1 MFKNHLKVAV
11 RNLLGRKGFSLFNV
25 LGLVAGI
32 TCCLLIFQY
41 AAYEKSYD
49 TFPRKA
55 DEVVRLRLDLT
66 DQGKVTM
73 QSATVYPGLGTLLKK
88 DFPEVENY
96 CRIVSTRI
104 SWSKNEM
111 VQNNVVLSNDEK
123 AIKASENKGYY
134 ADPSFLGMFSIPVIG
149 GNPEALL
156 NGPNK
161 MMLSESLAK
170 KYFSNDDPVNKKM
183 AVREGGN
190 TYYYEVTGVFKDYPV
205 NSHLSFD
212 YLISYPTFVDKV
224 KSLGAP
230 KWLDPETTLSWYDY
244 YVYLQL
250 TPGTSPKKFE
260 SKLPAFCD
268 RYMNS
273 KDAKARISN
282 RQDLYVMPLK
292 DIHLRSHLNQE
303 AGVNGDGKSVSFLF
317 LVGFLIIAIAWIN
330 YANLATARSLE
341 RAREVGVRKVLGA
354 LRRDLVGQ
362 FLTESFLLNMLAVVI
377 ATGLAFLLTG
387 SFNRLIGSSSVSG
400 FHLPLLYWV
409 GFISLFFG
417 GTFLSGIYPAFVLSG
432 YHPIAVLKG
441 MFKNSTR
448 GMIVRKGLIVG
459 QFATSIILIAGTI
472 IIYQQV
478 NFMRNQKLGADINQT
493 LVLDG
498 PNANQDAAYQ
508 NSFQSFKNEVLQ
520 IGGVKNIAASSGV
533 MGKEIYLT
541 NGAYLVNSKEKNAFT
556 VYTLYVDNDFL
567 SAYGLEFKAGRNFS
581 TDNVT
586 DKKAIVLSEEAAKL
600 LGINEPGKAI
610 NELVYNFHD
619 SLKVIGVVA
628 NYHQMGLNRSMMPV
642 VFVPK
647 QEINNFYSV
656 KFQTS
661 QLHQAIGSLEKV
673 WSKYFPESPFSYFF
687 LDESF
692 NEQYKSDEMFGK
704 VFGLFSFLAILIA
717 CFGLLGLSAYNVL
730 QRTKEI
736 GVRKVLGASVPDI
749 LLLLSKD
756 FLLLIGIAFVV
767 AVPVTWWIMNNWLRD
782 FPYRIPISW
791 IVFLIA
797 GIAALTVALAAIS
810 LQAIKAAVA
819 NPVKSLRTE

>member
-1 MFKNHLKVAV
+1 MFKNHLKVAL
-11 RNLLGRKGFSLFNV
+11 RNLLRRKGLSLFNV

-32 TCCLLIFQY
+32 ACCLLIFQY
-41 AAYEKSYD
+41 VAYEKSYD
-49 TFPRKA
+49 SFPTKA
-55 DEVVRLRLDLT
+55 DRIVRLRLDLT

-104 SWSKNEM
+104 SWSKSEM
-111 VQNNVVLSNDEK
+111 VQNNIVLSNDEK
-123 AIKASENKGYY
+123 NIKASENKGYY
-134 ADPSFLGMFSIPVIG
+134 ADPSFLSMFSIPVIG
-149 GNPEALL
+149 GNSKSLL
-156 NGPNK
+156 DGPNK
-161 MMLSESLAK
+161 MMLSENLVA
-170 KYFSNDDPVNKKM
+170 KYFGDDNPVGKKIT
-183 AVREGGN
+183 AREGGN
-190 TYYYEVTGVFKDYPV
+190 TYYYEVTGVFKNYPV

-212 YLISYPTFVDKV
+212 YLISYASFVDKV
-224 KSLGAP
+224 RSLGAP
-230 KWLDPETTLSWYDY
+230 KWLDPETSLGWYDY

-250 TPGTSPKKFE
+250 SSGTSVE
-260 SKLPAFCD
+260 TLQSKLPAFCD

-273 KDAKARISN
+273 AQARARNN
-282 RQDLYVMPLK
+282 RQDLYIMPLK

-303 AGVNGDGKSVSFLF
+303 AGVNSDGKSVSFLF

-330 YANLATARSLE
+330 YANLATSRSLE

-362 FLTESFLLNMLAVVI
+362 FITESFLLNMLAVVI
-377 ATGLAFLLTG
+377 ATGLAFLLTN
-387 SFNRLIGSSSVSG
+387 SFNRLIGSTSVGG
-400 FHLPLLYWV
+400 FHLPFLYWM
-409 GFISLFFG
+409 GFLSLFFA

-459 QFATSIILIAGTI
+459 QFATSIVLIAGTI
-472 IIYQQV
+472 VIYQQV
-478 NFMRNQKLGADINQT
+478 NFMRNQDLGANINET

-508 NSFQSFKNEVLQ
+508 NSFQSFKNEVLK
-520 IGGVKNIAASSGV
+520 IGGVKNITASSGV
-533 MGKEIYLT
+533 MGKEIYMT
-541 NGAYLVNSKEKNAFT
+541 NGAYLVNSNHKNAFT

-567 SAYGLEFKAGRNFS
+567 SAYGLKLKAGRNFS
-581 TDNVT
+581 ADIITDR
-586 DKKAIVLSEEAAKL
+586 KAIVLSEEAAKL
-600 LGINEPGKAI
+600 LGINEPEKAI

-628 NYHQMGLNRSMMPV
+628 NFHQMGLNRSMMPV

-647 QEINNFYSV
+647 AEINNFYSV

-661 QLHQAIGSLEKV
+661 QARQTIGSLEKI
-673 WSKYFPESPFSYFF
+673 WSKYFPDSPFSYFF
-687 LDESF
+687 LDELF

-736 GVRKVLGASVPDI
+736 GVRKVLGASIPDI
-749 LLLLSKD
+749 LFLLSKD
-756 FLLLIGIAFVV
+756 FLLLLGIAFVV

-791 IVFLIA
+791 IVFLMA

-810 LQAIKAAVA
+810 LQAIKAAIA

>member
-1 MFKNHLKVAV
+1 MFKNHLRVAI
-11 RNLLGRKGFSLFNV
+11 RSLLKRKGFSFFNV

-32 TCCLLIFQY
+32 ACCLLILQY
-41 AAYEKSYD
+41 VAYEKSYD
-49 TFPRKA
+49 TFPKKA
-55 DEVVRLRLDLT
+55 DQIGRLRLDLT

-73 QSATVYPGLGTLLKK
+73 QSATTYPGLGVLLMK

-96 CRIVSTRI
+96 SRIVSTRI
-104 SWSKNEM
+104 SWAKGEM
-111 VQNNVVLSNDEK
+111 VQNNIILANDEK
-123 AIKASENKGYY
+123 NITAPENKGYY
-134 ADPSFLGMFSIPVIG
+134 ADPSFLTMFSIPIIG
-149 GNPEALL
+149 GGSASVL

-161 MMLSESLAK
+161 ILLSESMAK
-170 KYFSNDDPVNKKM
+170 KYFGNEDPVSKKM
-183 AVREGGN
+183 ALREGGH
-190 TYYYEVTGVFKDYPV
+190 TFYYEVTGIFKDYPV

-224 KSLGAP
+224 RSLGAP
-230 KWLDPETTLSWYDY
+230 KWLDPETSLSWYDY

-250 TPGTSPKKFE
+250 TPNTNLKNFE
-260 SKLPAFCD
+260 SKLPGFCD
-268 RYMNS
+268 RYINS
-273 KDAKARISN
+273 KQSLARNS
-282 RQDLYVMPLK
+282 RQDLYIMPLK
-292 DIHLRSHLNQE
+292 DIHLQSHLNQE
-303 AGVNGDGKSVSFLF
+303 PGVNGDAKAVSFLF
-317 LVGFLIIAIAWIN
+317 LVGFLIIAIAWVN

-341 RAREVGVRKVLGA
+341 RAKEVGVRKVLGA
-354 LRRDLVGQ
+354 LRRDLIGQ
-362 FLTESFLLNMLAVVI
+362 FLTESFLLNMLAVFI
-377 ATGLAFLLTG
+377 AIGLAFLLTG
-387 SFNRLIGSSSVSG
+387 PFNRLIGSTSVDG
-400 FHLPLLYWV
+400 FHLPLMYLG
-409 GFISLFFG
+409 GFALLFFG

-441 MFKNSTR
+441 MFKTSSR
-448 GMIVRKGLIVG
+448 GMIVRKSLIVG
-459 QFATSIILIAGTI
+459 QFATSIVLIAGTI

-478 NFMRNQKLGADINQT
+478 NFMRNQKIGANINQT

-498 PNANQDAAYQ
+498 PNASQDSTYR

-541 NGAYLVNSKEKNAFT
+541 NGAFLVNSKDKNAFT

-581 TDNVT
+581 KDNVN

-600 LGINEPGKAI
+600 LGIKEPEKAI

-619 SLKVIGVVA
+619 SLKVIGVVS
-628 NYHQMGLNRSMMPV
+628 NYHQVGLSRPMMPV

-647 QEINNFYSV
+647 EDINNFYSV

-661 QLHQAIGSLEKV
+661 QVHQTISSLEEV
-673 WSKYFPESPFSYFF
+673 WSKYFPESPFNYFF

-692 NEQYKSDEMFGK
+692 NAQYKADEMFGK
-704 VFGLFSFLAILIA
+704 VFGMFSFLAILIA

-749 LLLLSKD
+749 LYILSKD
-756 FLLLIGIAFVV
+756 FLLLVVIAFVV
-767 AVPVTWWIMNNWLRD
+767 AVPVTWWVMNNWLHD
-782 FPYRIPISW
+782 FAYRVDIGW
-791 IVFLIA
+791 WVFIVAGLVAMLIA
-797 GIAALTVALAAIS
+797 LLTIS
-810 LQAIKAAVA
+810 FQSIKAAVA
-819 NPVKSLRTE
+819 NPVKSLRAE